1 MIRLWISSFITA
13 WNLLVD
19 IPIGEERHYD
29 DDYARENRIIASF
42 PLVGFALAFIFY
54 ILISFM
60 AIFFG
65 SSAKI
70 IISAVVIALL
80 IELLSSGKNLIS
92 LGNMIESI
100 AFRQGRS
107 ETVKAIQNTR
117 LSDTNFGMLTTLSL
131 FIIRLFCLGVLIGG
145 ENATWIFVVMT
156 GSFAAQSMFT
166 TAIDIETRDKFIG
179 ADEKG
184 VMFAWII
191 ATILSIVSGGCSWNR
206 ISAVVISF
214 IILFLLLLFL
224 KNYVQNRLGG
234 VTAQMIGTVGTAS
247 ELSLLLLGLIIL
259 ARN

>member
-184 VMFAWII
+184 VMFAWVI
-191 ATILSIVSGGCSWNR
+191 AAILSVISGNK